1 LIGFSTSAL
10 TDFELALDLVMAR
23 KISVTV
29 KANARHSG
37 VEKISQSEFSV
48 TVRAPA
54 RDGAAN
60 RAVIEAL
67 AEFLAIPKS
76 SLNIIRGQSSRKKLI
91 EID

>member
-1 LIGFSTSAL
+1 MTE
-10 TDFELALDLVMAR
+10 FELALQLIMAR
-23 KISVTV
+23 RISLTV
-29 KANARHSG
+29 KANARGSG
-37 VEKISQSEFSV
+37 VEKISDAEYSV

-76 SLNIIRGQSSRKKLI
+76 TLRIVRGHGARKKLV
-91 EID
+91 EIA